1 MPGDL
6 FIFHDE
12 KTAKDSFAIY
22 LGMEEVL
29 WMDSRI
35 KVSDLDEWQVFLK
48 NNQSHQVVLEARTVV
63 V

>member
-12 KTAKDSFAIY
+12 DSRQDQFAIY

-29 WMDSRI
+29 WMDSRM
-35 KVSDLDEWQVFLK
+35 KVSDLEEWEGFLA
-48 NNQSHQVVLEARTVV
+48 NNRNKQVVLEARSVFN
-63 V
+63 